1 VPARRADAWAG
12 SLTGRGWRDARPP
25 DEQRQGDQHPGG
37 EVTKRNGGA
46 ERAIAHA
53 FRCAVLAAEQSLE
66 S

>member
-1 VPARRADAWAG
+1 VARCG
-12 SLTGRGWRDARPP
+12 PP